1 MPRYSVSESKGNE
14 VNRALLLPV
23 WETIGRKTDILVG
36 IEELEV
42 IHRGAFWLLR
52 VTKRRR
58 FGKTPL
64 LVSVQQCNLKPAE
77 FFSD

>member
-52 VTKRRR
+52 VNKETALWKDAA
-58 FGKTPL
+58 P
-64 LVSVQQCNLKPAE
+64 C
-77 FFSD
+77 